1 MEMAPQSAVRSGERW
16 HLHGRTRKRQ
26 EELRGSRFPTSSAL
40 VPVCSS
46 LGSLSVA
53 ERVLSHRASVRPPG
67 RLPVLGSPGGGV
79 LGAVTDTKALAKQC
93 ATFPGITSRD
103 LTYF

>member
-16 HLHGRTRKRQ
+16 HLHGRTRKLQ

-67 RLPVLGSPGGGV
+67 RLPVLGSPGGGFLV
-79 LGAVTDTKALAKQC
+79 
-93 ATFPGITSRD
+93 P
-103 LTYF
+103 

>member
-16 HLHGRTRKRQ
+16 HLHVRGRATGLPISHI
-26 EELRGSRFPTSSAL
+26 LRPGT
-40 VPVCSS
+40 CSS

>member
-16 HLHGRTRKRQ
+16 HLHGRTRK
-26 EELRGSRFPTSSAL
+26 LRGSRFPTSSAL

-67 RLPVLGSPGGGV
+67 RLPVLGSPGGGFSV
-79 LGAVTDTKALAKQC
+79 
-93 ATFPGITSRD
+93 P
-103 LTYF
+103 